1 MISYRAPAYRPG
13 IASAPQRRSV
23 QHHQLGA
30 MGDMSLGNW
39 ALLLGGAIVG
49 GVGVNAIINQAYAR
63 KPNAVNVLLGL
74 AVAAVGLTV
83 FVREG
88 GKAIGPAGA
97 TA

>member
-13 IASAPQRRSV
+13 IASAPRRTV

-30 MGDMSLGNW
+30 MSDMSTANW
-39 ALLLGGAIVG
+39 AYLVGGAIVG
-49 GVGVNAIINQAYAR
+49 GVGVNMLINQAYAR
-63 KPNAVNVLLGL
+63 KPNAIPILLGL
-74 AVAAVGLTV
+74 VVGALGLAV

-88 GKAIGPAGA
+88 GRAIAPAA